1 MIENILQFIIN
12 NCLFYKGFFY
22 MNEYKM
28 YVGGIF
34 FYFNVFFRNDILSSF
49 NFVWVFVCDIYFNII
64 CIQIFDD
71 I

>member
-1 MIENILQFIIN
+1 MKIFYNLLLIIVYFIRV
-12 NCLFYKGFFY
+12 FFY

-34 FYFNVFFRNDILSSF
+34 LYFNVFFRNDILSSF

-64 CIQIFDD
+64 CI
-71 I
+71 